1 LLAVLY
7 IPAVGKVF
15 REIEKFFS
23 YRLYKR
29 LSPIWGRFFFV
40 VLVAHRKGHGSKAA
54 KGTRG
59 GRPPVKC
66 NKNIC
71 FRLTLQEYQDLRR
84 AAIAEGCSMADIL
97 RQAVQQLKR
106 NMKVRRWGR

>member
-1 LLAVLY
+1 M
-7 IPAVGKVF
+7 
-15 REIEKFFS
+15 
-23 YRLYKR
+23 
-29 LSPIWGRFFFV
+29 
-40 VLVAHRKGHGSKAA
+40 VLVAHRKGHGRKAA

-59 GRPPVKC
+59 GRPPAKC

-106 NMKVRRWGR
+106 KHKQAGTWPETAERE

>member
-1 LLAVLY
+1 MLFLLSVLY
-7 IPAVGKVF
+7 IPEVEKVF
-15 REIEKFFS
+15 RGIENLFRIGYTRASSDMGEVLFCGA
-23 YRLYKR
+23 
-29 LSPIWGRFFFV
+29 GR
-40 VLVAHRKGHGSKAA
+40 SSE
-54 KGTRG
+54 GTRG
-59 GRPPVKC
+59 GRPPAKC

>member
-1 LLAVLY
+1 MGFLRYGGGSFL
-7 IPAVGKVF
+7 
-15 REIEKFFS
+15 
-23 YRLYKR
+23 
-29 LSPIWGRFFFV
+29 V

-59 GRPPVKC
+59 GRPPAKC